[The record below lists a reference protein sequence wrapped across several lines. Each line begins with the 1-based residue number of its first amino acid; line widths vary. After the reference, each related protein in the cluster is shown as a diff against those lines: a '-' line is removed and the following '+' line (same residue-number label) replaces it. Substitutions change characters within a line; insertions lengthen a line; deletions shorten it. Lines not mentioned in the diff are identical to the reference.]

1 MQKESRH
8 TKIKVVGGYILLFFL
23 TILSTTLIYKQ
34 ITKLIVNEDVS
45 NDSSRKLYMIGN
57 TLSGL
62 YEAEALSN
70 AYVQTG
76 SERSFRQY
84 MEIMEETRTNIDSLR
99 RWTSHLEQQLRLDTI
114 NNLLEDKIRNLK
126 DLSYV
131 KKSFIPEEFYNKA
144 IAHIESGRDTLPEEI
159 NIVKRYITTIDSSYV
174 KSDKKKRRGLFSRA
188 QPDSILKVSTTHH
201 IIVDTIDHSLQNTDT
216 VVNILRSTWED
227 VQKQTQTINQ
237 KINQKEYALIRKS
250 AIITDQLKRILSE
263 YEKEEI
269 SHVYQKQQGREQVIT
284 TMIRIFAWVAI
295 AAFLAVVFFTFFI
308 LRDLS
313 KSQRYR
319 RELESANQFA
329 DRLLK
334 SREKMILTVTHDI
347 KSPLSSVMGY
357 IELINN
363 TSIDDRQRYYLKNM
377 QGSARHILNL
387 VSNLLDLSKLENNK
401 MPLESIVF
409 NVTQLFQETSD
420 TFMPLAA
427 AKKLE
432 LKSKFGS
439 DLNSDYRGDALR
451 IRQIITNILS
461 NAIKYTREGSVSF
474 TAASSTDNKRII
486 LKIADTGP
494 GMTPEEQQLIFQEFT
509 RLKSHSGIEGT
520 GLGLT
525 ITLKLID
532 LLGGHMKLQSEPG
545 KGSCFTIVLPL
556 EKVVASSQPASAEPA
571 SQTIVAANH
580 RSLKVLLVDDDPLQL
595 EMTGNLL
602 KLAGIEA
609 TMTTKPTEI
618 IRLLETVSYD
628 LLFSDIQMPGI
639 NGFELVRQI
648 RQSSLPF
655 AKTLPIVALSA
666 DSDKQETDYVQAG
679 FSAYLNKPFTSSQLF
694 QLIDRLS
701 GRSQTP
707 PPTGTT
713 HSSRLETPGYTLKN
727 IEQFTDDDPD
737 SLKKII
743 VSFVDTTTEHI
754 ELLKDSLRNK
764 QWDTISRIAH
774 KMLPLFRQLEARDI
788 IPLLEKMEQVDKHS
802 LSPAESAE
810 LTAEII
816 GKATELTEN
825 IRKNM
830 LPDIK
835 ISLNDA

>member
-34 ITKLIVNEDVS
+34 ITKLIVNEDVN

-76 SERSFRQY
+76 SQRSFRKY
-84 MEIMEETRTNIDSLR
+84 MEMMEETRTNIDSLR
-99 RWTSHLEQQLRLDTI
+99 QWTSHLEQQLRLDTI

-174 KSDKKKRRGLFSRA
+174 KSDKKKRRGLFSKA

-237 KINQKEYALIRKS
+237 KINQKEYALIRQS

-269 SHVYQKQQGREQVIT
+269 SHVYQKQQRREQVIT
-284 TMIRIFAWVAI
+284 TMIHIFAWVAM
-295 AAFLAVVFFTFFI
+295 AAFLSVVFFTFFI

-329 DRLLK
+329 DQLLK

-401 MPLESIVF
+401 MPLENIVF
-409 NVTQLFQETSD
+409 NVAQLFQEISD

-486 LKIADTGP
+486 LKIADTGS

-525 ITLKLID
+525 ITMKLID

-545 KGSCFTIVLPL
+545 KGSCFTIILPL
-556 EKVVASSQPASAEPA
+556 EKTVASPQPAAPA
-571 SQTIVAANH
+571 LNTPTVIPNAPRN
-580 RSLKVLLVDDDPLQL
+580 LKVLLVDDDPLQL

-602 KLAGIEA
+602 KLSDIE
-609 TMTTKPTEI
+609 TSSTTRPAEVVH
-618 IRLLETVSYD
+618 LLETESYD
-628 LLFSDIQMPGI
+628 LLFSDIQMPGM

-648 RQSSLPF
+648 RQSSLPS
-655 AKTLPIVALSA
+655 AKTLPIIALSA
-666 DSDKQETDYVQAG
+666 DSDKQEADYLQAG
-679 FSAYLNKPFTSSQLF
+679 FTAYLNKPFTSSQLL
-694 QLIDRLS
+694 QLIGHLTGRPQTLS
-701 GRSQTP
+701 A
-707 PPTGTT
+707 TGTPRP
-713 HSSRLETPGYTLKN
+713 SCSETPGYTLKN

-743 VSFVDTTTEHI
+743 DSFVKTTTEHI
-754 ELLKDSLRNK
+754 QLLNEYCRNK
-764 QWDTISRIAH
+764 QWDAISRLAH
-774 KMLPLFRQLEARDI
+774 KMLPLFRQLEAKDMI
-788 IPLLEKMEQVDKHS
+788 LPLEKMEQADQKS
-802 LSPAESAE
+802 LSPSELEE
-810 LTAEII
+810 LTREVI

-825 IRKNM
+825 IRKNL
-830 LPDIK
+830 LPDI
-835 ISLNDA
+835 